1 MTTQGTARR
10 VVIHYSATY
19 PDQQVNAAVIDRWHR
34 DRGFAHIGYHWVV
47 LRDGT
52 IEAGRPEGTVGAHV
66 RGHNT
71 GSIGICWAGG
81 LDRATGPNK
90 GVWNPTPA
98 QEAALV
104 RLVREVLARHP
115 GAEVVGH
122 IDLVATQCPGLP
134 KGGVAEWWAGQQ
146 RAPVPDAY
154 ALSALGVPEPPGRL
168 ANFIAAMLRLL
179 RRKQ

>member
-19 PDQQVNAAVIDRWHR
+19 PDQQVNAAVIDKWHR
-34 DRGFAHIGYHWVV
+34 DRGFARIGYHWIV

-71 GSIGICWAGG
+71 GSIGICWVGG

-90 GVWNPTPA
+90 GVWNPTPV

-104 RLVREVLARHP
+104 ELVREVLQRHP

-122 IDLVATQCPGLP
+122 RDLVATECPGAD
-134 KGGVAEWWAGQQ
+134 VREWWAGQQ
-146 RAPVPDAY
+146 WAAAHGATSEPAHVPAPT
-154 ALSALGVPEPPGRL
+154 GWL
-168 ANFIAAMLRLL
+168 AQIAALLRLFS